1 MVKKTVTQKESAQ
14 ETSPQQQG
22 ITHLLVEWRNG
33 NKQAL
38 DAILPL
44 VYTELR
50 RIAIGRLR
58 LERPGHTLQP
68 TALVHEAYLRLIEQD
83 HVDWKNRAQFFGIA
97 AEMMRRILINHAV
110 AKQAEKRGG
119 DAVKV
124 SLSVVDYVFHNQ
136 QDVDILA
143 LDEAMRRL
151 AAFDARKS
159 RLVELKFFGG
169 LSIEEIAEVL
179 EVSHATVE
187 REWAIARAWL
197 YREIT
202 K

>member
-1 MVKKTVTQKESAQ
+1 MVKKTVTQKEISQ
-14 ETSPQQQG
+14 ETAPQQQG

-110 AKQAEKRGG
+110 AKQA
-119 DAVKV
+119 
-124 SLSVVDYVFHNQ
+124 
-136 QDVDILA
+136 
-143 LDEAMRRL
+143 
-151 AAFDARKS
+151 
-159 RLVELKFFGG
+159 
-169 LSIEEIAEVL
+169 
-179 EVSHATVE
+179 
-187 REWAIARAWL
+187 
-197 YREIT
+197 
-202 K
+202 

>member
-1 MVKKTVTQKESAQ
+1 MVKKTATKKESSQ
-14 ETSPQQQG
+14 ETIPQQG

-136 QDVDILA
+136 QDIDILA

-151 AAFDARKS
+151 AAFDPRKS

-187 REWAIARAWL
+187 REWAVSRAWL

>member
-1 MVKKTVTQKESAQ
+1 MVKKTALQKESSQ
-14 ETSPQQQG
+14 ETAPEQG
-22 ITHLLVEWRNG
+22 LTHLLIEWRNG

-124 SLSVVDYVFHNQ
+124 SLSVVDYLFHNQ

-143 LDEAMRRL
+143 LDQAMRRL
-151 AAFDARKS
+151 AAFDPRKS

-187 REWAIARAWL
+187 REWAVARAWL